1 MSIWGYRDV
10 LEVDTLHSG
19 YGRIPILEGVSLSL
33 QEGEVVGIL
42 GHNVMGKTTL
52 LRTLIGEINANR
64 GTIRFNGEDI
74 TRLNMFRRARRGM
87 GYVPQGRDIY
97 SQLTVMENLKMGE
110 AMRGGESAIPEMLEY
125 FPLLKPLLNRP
136 GRTLSGG
143 EQQILALARCLA
155 GRPKLILLDEP
166 TEGIQPS
173 IVDQIL
179 ENLDTLSAALDLT
192 ILLVEQDLQ
201 FIAKLAS
208 RVLIMQ
214 KGRIVTAID
223 PAQLNDRDIVDE
235 YLGI

>member
-1 MSIWGYRDV
+1 M
-10 LEVDTLHSG
+10 LEVDRLHSG

-33 QEGEVVGIL
+33 KEGEVVGIL
-42 GHNVMGKTTL
+42 GHNGMGKTTL
-52 LRTLIGEINANR
+52 LRTLIGEIKTNQ
-64 GTIRFNGEDI
+64 GTIRFDGEDV
-74 TRLNMFRRARRGM
+74 TRLNIYRRARRGM

-97 SQLTVMENLKMGE
+97 PQLSVLENLKMGE
-110 AMRGGESAIPEMLEY
+110 VIRGGESAIPEMLEY
-125 FPLLKPLLNRP
+125 FPLLKGLLNRP

-143 EQQILALARCLA
+143 EQQILALARCLV

-179 ENLDTLSAALDLT
+179 EKLETLSADLNLT

-201 FIAKLAS
+201 FIAKLAKS
-208 RVLIMQ
+208 VLIMQ
-214 KGRIVTAID
+214 KGRIVTTITPD
-223 PAQLNDRDIVDE
+223 QLNDREIVDE

>member
-1 MSIWGYRDV
+1 M
-10 LEVDTLHSG
+10 LEVETLHSG

-33 QEGEVVGIL
+33 QEGEIVGIL
-42 GHNVMGKTTL
+42 GHNGMGKTTL
-52 LRTLIGEINANR
+52 LRTLIGEIKANR
-64 GTIRFNGEDI
+64 GTIRFNGEDV
-74 TRLNMFRRARRGM
+74 TRLTMFRRARLGM

-97 SQLTVMENLKMGE
+97 PQLTVLENMKMGE
-110 AMRGGESAIPEMLEY
+110 VRRGGESAIPEMLDY
-125 FPLLKPLLNRP
+125 FPLLKGLLNRP

-143 EQQILALARCLA
+143 EQQILAIARCLV

-173 IVDQIL
+173 IVDQIM
-179 ENLDTLSAALDLT
+179 EKLDTLSTALDLT

-201 FIAKLAS
+201 FIAKLAG

-214 KGRIVTAID
+214 KGRIVTSIA
-223 PAQLNDRDIVDE
+223 PTQLNDQEIVNE

>member
-1 MSIWGYRDV
+1 M
-10 LEVDTLHSG
+10 LEVETLHSG

-33 QEGEVVGIL
+33 QEGEIVGIL
-42 GHNVMGKTTL
+42 GHNGMGKTTL
-52 LRTLIGEINANR
+52 LRTLIGEIKANQ

-74 TRLNMFRRARRGM
+74 TRLTMFRRARLGM

-97 SQLTVMENLKMGE
+97 PQLTVLENMKMGE
-110 AMRGGESAIPEMLEY
+110 VKRGGESAIPEILEY
-125 FPLLKPLLNRP
+125 FPLLKGLLNRS

-143 EQQILALARCLA
+143 EQQILALARCLV

-173 IVDQIL
+173 IVDQIM
-179 ENLDTLSAALDLT
+179 EKLDTLSTALHLT

-201 FIAKLAS
+201 FIANLAG

-214 KGRIVTAID
+214 KGRIVASILPT
-223 PAQLNDRDIVDE
+223 QLNDQKIVDE